1 MIPRFQR
8 MHYGQSGPWS
18 ARECEAVLAILDSC
32 QALLKWGSGGVAAS
46 GICVLWV
53 GLGDVLLGEGRGH
66 VDGDVDWAVD
76 GLGLLAGVDAKGG
89 EAWVFEGE
97 IVFLFEFVEVDFGL
111 LFSV

>member
-1 MIPRFQR
+1 MY
-8 MHYGQSGPWS
+8 YGKSGPWS
-18 ARECEAVLAILDSC
+18 ARECDAVFAVLNRCDTLFKRAPC
-32 QALLKWGSGGVAAS
+32 GVAAS
-46 GICVLWV
+46 GVCMLWV

-89 EAWVFEGE
+89 KAWVFEGE

>member
-1 MIPRFQR
+1 M
-8 MHYGQSGPWS
+8 
-18 ARECEAVLAILDSC
+18 
-32 QALLKWGSGGVAAS
+32 
-46 GICVLWV
+46 
-53 GLGDVLLGEGRGH
+53 
-66 VDGDVDWAVD
+66 D